1 MLLKTT
7 AQMEIMFF
15 LLYNISDQIFIQIQN
30 IVINKDLLVIC

>member
-7 AQMEIMFF
+7 AQMEIMLF